1 MKQYKSGIDLRKAL
15 ETRLKRE
22 SELTGGDLGRL
33 RRRVVF
39 DRLAVRLAS
48 DPGHS
53 WILKGGAALE
63 FRLYPRA
70 RATKDID
77 FALTALGIDG
87 LTTRDRLIDAL
98 SEDVDEDWF
107 SFLVSPPTPLAADT
121 ASRGAWRYSIG
132 TRLGGKPFAG
142 IRLDVAARS
151 DELAATEPLRLPGA
165 LQFAGIPARKIE
177 AVDRRQHFAEK
188 LHALTRDYGDRPNT
202 RVKDLVD
209 LILLI
214 EDGLAA
220 DTALVAV
227 VTHVFGVRA
236 THALPHHLEDP
247 PPLWR
252 AQYPE
257 AAAHVTATNAELP
270 AALAVLRTFWNTALN
285 HATRTE

>member
-1 MKQYKSGIDLRKAL
+1 M
-15 ETRLKRE
+15 
-22 SELTGGDLGRL
+22 
-33 RRRVVF
+33 
-39 DRLAVRLAS
+39 
-48 DPGHS
+48 
-53 WILKGGAALE
+53 
-63 FRLYPRA
+63 
-70 RATKDID
+70 
-77 FALTALGIDG
+77 
-87 LTTRDRLIDAL
+87 TTRDRLIDAL
-98 SEDVDEDWF
+98 AEDVDEDWF

-121 ASRGAWRYSIG
+121 AGRGAWRYSIE
-132 TRLGGKPFAG
+132 TRLGGKPFVG
-142 IRLDVAARS
+142 IRLDVAARG
-151 DELAATEPLRLPGA
+151 DELAATEQLRLPGA

-214 EDGLAA
+214 EDGLAS

-227 VTHVFGVRA
+227 VTHVFAVRA
-236 THALPHHLEDP
+236 THAVPHLLEDP

-257 AAAHVTATNAELP
+257 AAAHLTVTDAELP